1 MGIGTDDIDFIDDDL
16 GQNDVNDTTTQDN
29 NDQSQDEYSS
39 ENSTIDDGDSLE
51 PLN

>member
-29 NDQSQDEYSS
+29 ND
-39 ENSTIDDGDSLE
+39 
-51 PLN
+51 